1 MVGAASVA
9 GVLWGG
15 SGNEDQWRLWYQEAE
30 IRAQGFLT
38 SHTQE
43 SHALRGCSPVPAFPG
58 LAGGGAARPLNL
70 SLPPPA
76 RPASLRNSCQER
88 SASGLSS
95 TSPSHTGSPGWA
107 GRRGLAWEY
116 REVSDWDQVREG
128 LPSPGLGPVPALVDW
143 MSPIS
148 SQQRRDWVPY

>member
-70 SLPPPA
+70 SLP
-76 RPASLRNSCQER
+76 RL
-88 SASGLSS
+88 
-95 TSPSHTGSPGWA
+95 
-107 GRRGLAWEY
+107 
-116 REVSDWDQVREG
+116 
-128 LPSPGLGPVPALVDW
+128 PALPALGTAV
-143 MSPIS
+143 
-148 SQQRRDWVPY
+148 RRDQHQA